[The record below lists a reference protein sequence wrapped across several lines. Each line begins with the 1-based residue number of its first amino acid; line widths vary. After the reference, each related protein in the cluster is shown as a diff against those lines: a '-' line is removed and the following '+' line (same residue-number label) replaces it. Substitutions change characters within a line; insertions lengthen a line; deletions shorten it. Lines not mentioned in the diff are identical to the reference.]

1 MFLVILY
8 ILYLL
13 FYAQVLYSRRSK
25 QMEFR
30 GREENTIMKAILEIM
45 QNFIERGMNVRV
57 DVVGGVPMF
66 SAVPLEQKA
75 YAAAPRS
82 AKKRMVT
89 AYCG

>member
-1 MFLVILY
+1 
-8 ILYLL
+8 
-13 FYAQVLYSRRSK
+13 
-25 QMEFR
+25 
-30 GREENTIMKAILEIM
+30 MKAILEIM

-75 YAAAPRS
+75 YAPAPRS

-89 AYCG
+89 ACCG